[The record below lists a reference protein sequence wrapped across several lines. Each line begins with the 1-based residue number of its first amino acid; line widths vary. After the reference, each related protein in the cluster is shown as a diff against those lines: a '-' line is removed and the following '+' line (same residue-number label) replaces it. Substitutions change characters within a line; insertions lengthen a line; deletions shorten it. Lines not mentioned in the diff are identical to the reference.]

1 MSMEVTAY
9 WEGGMRVRVPV
20 RSFELRADE
29 PPEYGGEDT
38 GPMPTELFLA
48 ALASC
53 FALAVR
59 WVCVRR
65 EGFEPTDLA
74 VRVHGE
80 YDGPRFDRLRI
91 EVASSDPRVRGTL
104 DRAARYC
111 YVSNTLRRPPR
122 LEWTPAELPVTHGP
136 PPPPER

>member
-1 MSMEVTAY
+1 MEVTAY

-20 RSFELRADE
+20 RGFDLRADE
-29 PPEYGGEDT
+29 PPAYGGADT

-48 ALASC
+48 SLASC

-59 WVCVRR
+59 WVCVKQ
-65 EGFEPTDLA
+65 EGFEPTDLV
-74 VRVHGE
+74 VRVRGE
-80 YDGPRFDRLRI
+80 YDGPRFDRLLI
-91 EVASSDPRVRGTL
+91 EVVSSDPRIDGTL

-122 LEWTPAELPVTHGP
+122 IELRRAERPVTHGP
-136 PPPPER
+136 PPPPGR

>member
-1 MSMEVTAY
+1 
-9 WEGGMRVRVPV
+9 MRVRVPA
-20 RSFELRADE
+20 RGFELRVDE
-29 PPEYGGEDT
+29 PPAYGGEDT

-48 ALASC
+48 SLASC

-59 WVCVRR
+59 WVCARQ
-65 EGFEPTDLA
+65 EGFEPADLA
-74 VRVHGE
+74 VRVRGE

-91 EVASSDPRVRGTL
+91 EVASSDPRVAGTL

-111 YVSNTLRRPPR
+111 YVSNTLRRPPPI
-122 LEWTPAELPVTHGP
+122 EWAAAELPVTHGP